1 MKVQIGSQFN
11 NNKNYKSF
19 KGDVQNRTNNK
30 INYSGNINKL
40 NNTVNIKNQRA
51 TVAEMKD
58 RNKNS
63 ILGVGKNITSINQS
77 TLD

>member
-1 MKVQIGSQFN
+1 M
-11 NNKNYKSF
+11 
-19 KGDVQNRTNNK
+19 
-30 INYSGNINKL
+30 NKL

-63 ILGVGKNITSINQS
+63 ILGVGKNVTSINQS